1 MGWMLRLRWVLGLL
15 ALGFA
20 AQSRGG
26 YNASGAWEGVVMNRR
41 SPCDSASIG
50 FVPRRQG
57 GALPGTHDAF
67 QDARWIYVGEVRGRR
82 SDRETDG
89 HLGSSSGYTLGRC
102 TFQGDAFSRA
112 YAITSSPSG
121 TLSATLFLPRTHTRR
136 SALLQGALEALGRR
150 LRALG
155 GEPHSVPLTERGV
168 WG

>member
-1 MGWMLRLRWVLGLL
+1 MGWMLRLRWVLDLL
-15 ALGFA
+15 TLGFA
-20 AQSRGG
+20 ARSRGG

-57 GALPGTHDAF
+57 GALPGAHDAF

>member
-20 AQSRGG
+20 ARSRGG

>member
-20 AQSRGG
+20 ARSGGG

-89 HLGSSSGYTLGRC
+89 HLDSSSGYTLGRC

-121 TLSATLFLPRTHTRR
+121 TLSPTLFLPRTHTRR
-136 SALLQGALEALGRR
+136 SALLQGALEALGQR

>member
-1 MGWMLRLRWVLGLL
+1 MLRLRWVLGLL

>member
-1 MGWMLRLRWVLGLL
+1 MLRLRWVLGLL

-20 AQSRGG
+20 ARSRGG

>member
-1 MGWMLRLRWVLGLL
+1 MLRLRWVLGLL

-20 AQSRGG
+20 ARSRGG
-26 YNASGAWEGVVMNRR
+26 YNASGAREGVVMNRR

-57 GALPGTHDAF
+57 GALPGTHGAF

-89 HLGSSSGYTLGRC
+89 HLGSSSGYTLGRR

>member
-15 ALGFA
+15 TLGFA

-89 HLGSSSGYTLGRC
+89 HLGSSSGYTLGRR

-121 TLSATLFLPRTHTRR
+121 TLSATLFLPRTRTRR

>member
-1 MGWMLRLRWVLGLL
+1 MLRLRWVLGLL

-57 GALPGTHDAF
+57 GALPGTHGAF

>member
-1 MGWMLRLRWVLGLL
+1 MLRLRWVLGLL

-20 AQSRGG
+20 ARSRGG

-67 QDARWIYVGEVRGRR
+67 QDARWIYVGEVKGRR

-136 SALLQGALEALGRR
+136 SALLQGALEALGHEAKGVGRR
-150 LRALG
+150 AALG
-155 GEPHSVPLTERGV
+155 PFNRTGGLGIR
-168 WG
+168 